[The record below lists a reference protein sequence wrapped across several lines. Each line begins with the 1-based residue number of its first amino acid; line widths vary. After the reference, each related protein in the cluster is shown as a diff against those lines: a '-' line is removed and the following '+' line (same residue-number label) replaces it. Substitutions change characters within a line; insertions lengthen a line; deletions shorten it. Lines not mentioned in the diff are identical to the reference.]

1 MKILIENLEFETIL
15 GILES
20 ERLTPQKISIVCT
33 IDYAYTQNE
42 FINYAEVAKLIENT
56 MIKEKFFLIEE
67 ALEFIT
73 QTLKNTFPL
82 IGKLTLCI
90 RKPDILSN
98 CTVGVEQST
107 LF

>member
-1 MKILIENLEFETIL
+1 MKILIENLEFKTIL

-42 FINYAEVAKLIENT
+42 FINYAEVAKLIEET

-82 IGKLTLCI
+82 IGELILCI

-98 CTVGVEQST
+98 CTVGVEQRT